1 MTKVSWLLAG
11 ATVGAAATI
20 LTAPQAGVKTR
31 RLIREKAEDGYK
43 SVSDATHKCIDETT
57 HLFDCSKDA
66 VTGAVESVTE
76 RVKAIRG

>member
-20 LTAPQAGVKTR
+20 LTAPQSGAKTR
-31 RLIREKAEDGYK
+31 RMIRDKAEDGYK
-43 SVSDATHKCIDETT
+43 AASDVTHKCIDETT
-57 HLFDCSKDA
+57 HMYDRGKQVVTEA
-66 VTGAVESVTE
+66 VDSATE